1 MQLGR
6 FGSLV
11 GFAVQVIGAGV
22 ALSHPEIGYILIAI
36 GTAVLLATIG
46 HMMYFHRRK
55 IAEWRRRVGF
65 AQVLLLIGI
74 VGAWLF
80 LTVVCGS
87 AAWMVWSGETSSKS
101 GNVVQNEGPLA
112 WANTLTVDGGPLSR
126 GNVFA
131 YRFHGQNVSQ
141 REVKLKNAYL
151 VSAINGVTTPL
162 LIVAESQIV
171 RIDEI
176 ELIPPGAPIEL
187 VALFGPTDPANPP
200 KVFGLEPKTFLET
213 WRQFSFN
220 VEDDTRK
227 YRINFNEGN
236 IAFAFPGTVGPHVSK
251 KAIESET
258 KK

>member
-36 GTAVLLATIG
+36 GTAVLFATIG
-46 HMMYFHRRK
+46 HIMYSHRSK
-55 IAEWRRRVGF
+55 ISEWRRRVGF
-65 AQVLLLIGI
+65 AQTVLLVGI
-74 VGAWLF
+74 VRTWLF

-87 AAWMVWSGETSSKS
+87 AAWMVWSGEVSAKPS
-101 GNVVQNEGPLA
+101 NPVQNERPLA
-112 WANTLTVDGGPLSR
+112 WVDALSVDGGPLSR
-126 GNVFA
+126 TNVFA
-131 YRFHGQNVSQ
+131 YRFRGKNISQ
-141 REVKLKNAYL
+141 REVKLKNGYL
-151 VSAINGVTTPL
+151 VSAVNGVTTPL
-162 LIVAESQIV
+162 RVVAESQIV
-171 RIDEI
+171 PIDEI

-187 VALFGPTDPANPP
+187 LALFGPTDPANPP
-200 KVFGLEPKTFLET
+200 RVLGLEPKTFLET

-251 KAIESET
+251 KVTGGET